1 VPDRAAELQGS
12 LARVLSRLIGHEV
25 EVVAAAQLSG
35 GASKESWAF
44 DLVDGAQ
51 RTPLI
56 LRRDPPGAA
65 VGSPAR
71 IEHAVL
77 DAVRSA
83 GVPAPR
89 VLWSGAVQ
97 EWGGASFTVMERV
110 DGETLAPRI
119 LRDPAF
125 ATARAHLL
133 QQCAQALAR
142 IHSVAPA
149 AVAPPLQHRSVVQLV
164 DEVEAM
170 LDAAPDPHPVFEVA
184 LRWLRSNLPPPQPPS
199 LVHAD
204 FRMGNLIVGPEGL
217 RAVLDWEL
225 SHVGDPVRDLG
236 YFCVR
241 SWRFGVDDQ
250 AAGGLG
256 TREEL
261 VAAYRAAGGRDVD
274 MAAVHYW
281 EVYGTTVWGVQ
292 TTYLAQQFLRHGIR
306 SVELAAIGRRAVEME
321 HDVLALLTDGRAA
334 QRDDA
339 ERHST
344 SPSRVAT
351 QDRPD
356 ATELLSVTA
365 DFLQQEVMPQLDGR
379 LAFHVRVAANVLR
392 IVEREVA
399 LGPEHEAA
407 DRAGLAA
414 LLGGGTDL
422 TAMRAELARRIRAG
436 EVEGSRELIDFLLA
450 TTARRLA
457 VANPRHLRGRGAV
470 GPV

>member
-1 VPDRAAELQGS
+1 VADQATDLQVS
-12 LARVLSRLIGHEV
+12 LARALAQLIGRAV
-25 EVVAAAQLSG
+25 EVSAPVQLSG

-44 DLVDGAQ
+44 DLLDGAQ
-51 RTPLI
+51 RTRLI

-77 DAVRSA
+77 DAVCNA

-89 VLWSGAVQ
+89 VLWSGAVE

-125 ATARAHLL
+125 AAARAQLL
-133 QQCAQALAR
+133 QQCADALAR
-142 IHSVAPA
+142 IHSVTPA
-149 AVAPPLQHRSVVQLV
+149 AVAPPLQEKSVVQLV
-164 DEVEAM
+164 DDVEAM
-170 LDAAPDPHPVFEVA
+170 LDAAPDPHPVFELA
-184 LRWLRSNLPPPQPPS
+184 LRWLRANLPPLQDPS

-204 FRMGNLIVGPEGL
+204 FRMGNLVVGPAGL

-225 SHVGDPVRDLG
+225 SHVGDPMRDLG

-241 SWRFGVDDQ
+241 SWRFGVDDKP
-250 AAGGLG
+250 AGGLG
-256 TREEL
+256 SREEL
-261 VAAYRAAGGRDVD
+261 VAAYHAAGGRHVD
-274 MAAVHYW
+274 MGALRYW

-292 TTYLAQQFLRHGIR
+292 TTYLAQQFLRHGVR

-321 HDVLALLTDGRAA
+321 YDILMLLTDGRAA
-334 QRDDA
+334 APSDA
-339 ERHST
+339 QPHSHA
-344 SPSRVAT
+344 AT
-351 QDRPD
+351 QDRPG
-356 ATELLSVTA
+356 ATELLAVTA
-365 DFLQQEVMPQLDGR
+365 DFLQHEVMPQLDGR

-392 IVEREVA
+392 IVERELA
-399 LGPEHEAA
+399 LAPVHEEA

-414 LLGGGTDL
+414 LLGGGDDL
-422 TAMRAELARRIRAG
+422 AAMRAELARRIRAG
-436 EVEGSRELIDFLLA
+436 EEEGSRELLDFLLA

-457 VANPRHLRGRGAV
+457 VANPRHLRGRTAA

>member
-1 VPDRAAELQGS
+1 MAERAAELQQS
-12 LARVLSRLIGHEV
+12 LARVLSQLAGHEV
-25 EVVAAAQLSG
+25 AVSSLVQLSG

-44 DLVDGAQ
+44 ALLDGAQ
-51 RTPLI
+51 ARPLI

-65 VGSPAR
+65 VGIPAR

-77 DAVRSA
+77 DAVCDA

-89 VLWSGAVQ
+89 VLWSGAVA
-97 EWGGASFTVMERV
+97 EWDGATFTVMERV

-119 LRDPAF
+119 LRDPAYT
-125 ATARAHLL
+125 AARAVLL
-133 QQCAQALAR
+133 QHCADALAR
-142 IHSVAPA
+142 IHSVAPP
-149 AVAPPLQHRSVVQLV
+149 AVAPPLQVRSVVQLV

-170 LDAAPDPHPVFEVA
+170 LDAAPDPHPVFELA
-184 LRWLRSNLPPPQPPS
+184 LRWLRANPPPAQPPA

-204 FRMGNLIVGPEGL
+204 FRMGNLVVGPEGL

-241 SWRFGVDDQ
+241 SWRFGVDDKP
-250 AAGGLG
+250 AGGLG
-256 TREEL
+256 SREQL

-274 MAAVHYW
+274 MEALRYW

-321 HDVLALLTDGRAA
+321 HDVLALLTDRDAAPPSDVPAHTRA
-334 QRDDA
+334 
-339 ERHST
+339 T
-344 SPSRVAT
+344 T

-356 ATELLSVTA
+356 AAELLSVTA

-379 LAFHVRVAANVLR
+379 LGFHVRVAANVLR
-392 IVEREVA
+392 IVEREVS
-399 LGPEHEAA
+399 LGPQHEAA
-407 DRAGLAA
+407 DRAGLSRI
-414 LLGGGTDL
+414 LGGGDDIA
-422 TAMRAELARRIRAG
+422 AMRAELARRIRAG
-436 EVEGSRELIDFLLA
+436 ELDGSPEVLDFLLA
-450 TTARRLA
+450 STARRLA
-457 VANPRHLRGRGAV
+457 VANPRHLRGHAAARLV
-470 GPV
+470 